1 MSAKSSKQSK
11 QTALPCEVVKKYP
24 GPEQVQLSVVIEVPG
39 RWFNAI
45 PTYEKAKTFLAT
57 AVQYS
62 ICHQFGN
69 GRNAVK
75 TEAIRFQV
83 EDDVLD
89 APDHEGYPTGPV
101 EQIPPRYL

>member
-1 MSAKSSKQSK
+1 MSAKISKQSK

-24 GPEQVQLSVVIEVPG
+24 GLSVVIEVPG

-45 PTYEKAKTFLAT
+45 PAYQKAKTFLAT

-75 TEAIRFQV
+75 TEAIRFQGW
-83 EDDVLD
+83 
-89 APDHEGYPTGPV
+89 HEG
-101 EQIPPRYL
+101 ERKQQMKAK